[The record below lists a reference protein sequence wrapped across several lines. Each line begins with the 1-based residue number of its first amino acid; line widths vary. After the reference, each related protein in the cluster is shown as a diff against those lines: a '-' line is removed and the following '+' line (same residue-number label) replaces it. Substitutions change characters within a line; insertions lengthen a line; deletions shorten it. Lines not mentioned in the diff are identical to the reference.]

1 MKNIELWHSNS
12 ETLIL
17 KRTNQDLTSKMIYS
31 VSLEVD
37 LDFWWRNWYY
47 QIQAKVLDFIHDTE
61 EYKSGVV

>member
-1 MKNIELWHSNS
+1 MKSIKLQHSNS

-17 KRTNQDLTSKMIYS
+17 KWTDQDLTSTMIYS

-37 LDFWWRNWYY
+37 LDFWWRKWYY
-47 QIQAKVLDFIHDTE
+47 QIQAKVLCFIHNTE

>member
-17 KRTNQDLTSKMIYS
+17 KRTDQDLTLKMIYS

-47 QIQAKVLDFIHDTE
+47 QIQAKVLCFIHNTE

>member
-17 KRTNQDLTSKMIYS
+17 KWTDQDLTSTMIYS

-37 LDFWWRNWYY
+37 FDFWWRYY
-47 QIQAKVLDFIHDTE
+47 QIQAKVLCFIHNRE
-61 EYKSGVV
+61 EYKSVVV

>member
-17 KRTNQDLTSKMIYS
+17 KRTDQDLISKMIYS

-37 LDFWWRNWYY
+37 LDF
-47 QIQAKVLDFIHDTE
+47 
-61 EYKSGVV
+61 